1 MIFDKKREIS
11 LNYLNYWIKIIS
23 LIFLINRLEGIIL
36 SFEILKFQKIFNL
49 KKIMK
54 IIREVEKLKIAKIWL
69 QI

>member
-54 IIREVEKLKIAKIWL
+54 IIREVEKLKIAKI
-69 QI
+69 